1 MLSWLTSSSD
11 PYSLSIAKALSPTM
25 FIPEFS
31 SVTRNDFLLSLFFS
45 FFFLLFRGVQH
56 ILVSV
61 YITSV
66 KLSFH
71 ARLSPT
77 WQLVMI
83 RKGLARSSGFQEGFS
98 IDPRESRTFLKVL
111 AHCKGRQRE
120 PHAFQLLPSLW
131 FAIIFSNKHAQT
143 APIGGNLPDF
153 LIFSYIIH
161 NVYLH
166 HLSHFFDTDPLA
178 LLRFFWWT
186 A

>member
-11 PYSLSIAKALSPTM
+11 PYSLSIVKALLPTM

-31 SVTRNDFLLSLFFS
+31 SVTRNDFLLSLFFLS
-45 FFFLLFRGVQH
+45 FFFLLFLGVQH

-98 IDPRESRTFLKVL
+98 IDPRESRTFSEVL

-120 PHAFQLLPSLW
+120 PHAFQLLRSLW
-131 FAIIFSNKHAQT
+131 FAIIFSNNHAQT
-143 APIGGNLPDF
+143 APIGENLPDF

-161 NVYLH
+161 IVYLH
-166 HLSHFFDTDPLA
+166 HLSHFLDTTSCFA
-178 LLRFFWWT
+178 
-186 A
+186 